1 MCVEYTED
9 CGYGTRSRENLIAL
23 VFFVKQEFELYDGYH
38 KPIGS
43 C

>member
-1 MCVEYTED
+1 MCVEYIED
-9 CGYGTRSRENLIAL
+9 CGCGTRSRENLIAL
-23 VFFVKQEFELYDGYH
+23 VFFVKQEFELYD